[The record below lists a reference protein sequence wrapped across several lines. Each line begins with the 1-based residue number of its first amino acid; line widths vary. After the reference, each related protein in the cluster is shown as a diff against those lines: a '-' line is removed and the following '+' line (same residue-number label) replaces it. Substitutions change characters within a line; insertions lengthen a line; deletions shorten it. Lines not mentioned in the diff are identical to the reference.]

1 MDKLS
6 YIPLGGVTKVT
17 KNMHL
22 YEYGDSVLIVD
33 CGLGFADETMMGVD
47 LLLPDITYLKN
58 SKKKIV
64 GMVITHGHEDHMGA
78 LPYILPDLPGD
89 FQIFASKFTT
99 EIAND
104 KLKEFGV
111 ARKINFLDF
120 GREVQIGPFKITLI
134 RVTHSVPDTS
144 HVFIKTPIGNFYHG
158 SDFKFDPNP
167 YDGKRSDIEA
177 ITSIAR
183 QGVLCLL
190 SDCLGSEKPGKSR
203 SESTLTIPIEE
214 EMRNTKGKF
223 ILTTYS
229 SNIARLNQ
237 TIDAARK
244 LNKFVCFLGRSL
256 IKAADLGQRIKYLN
270 IEKSIEISID
280 QLKNIKDNNVVLIVA
295 GAQGQEG
302 SALSRIV
309 NGDHKDVTI
318 KPNDT
323 VVFSA
328 DPIPGNEVSVYSLVN
343 AICKIGARVIYS
355 EISDAFHVSG
365 HGTQDDLAE
374 IMDLVSPKYLL
385 PIGGTY
391 RHIVSYRDIA
401 LKKGYT
407 REQIIMPDDG
417 LEIIFEGNKVSYG
430 RKLPIKNVY
439 VDQLSGEEIESFV
452 LRDREKLSKE
462 GIVILMIEVDTSGQ
476 IFGNPN
482 IIVKGFPSAEITK
495 IVKGL
500 PVELRK
506 KLSKKSKVSD
516 WNYERKTIGNIV
528 ERFIFYKFRRRPLV
542 LPVVIEV

>member
-22 YEYGDSVLIVD
+22 YEYVDSVLIVD

-328 DPIPGNEVSVYSLVN
+328 DPIPGNEVSVYSLVD

-462 GIVILMIEVDTSGQ
+462 GIVILMIEVDASGQ

>member
-328 DPIPGNEVSVYSLVN
+328 DPIPGNEVSVYSLVD

-462 GIVILMIEVDTSGQ
+462 GIVILMIEVDASGQ

>member
-462 GIVILMIEVDTSGQ
+462 GIVILMIEVDASGQ

>member
-78 LPYILPDLPGD
+78 LPYILPDLPGN

-328 DPIPGNEVSVYSLVN
+328 DPIPGNEVSVYSLVD

-462 GIVILMIEVDTSGQ
+462 GIVILMIEVDASGQ

>member
-167 YDGKRSDIEA
+167 YDGKRSDIKA
-177 ITSIAR
+177 ITRIAR

-328 DPIPGNEVSVYSLVN
+328 DPIPGNEVSVYSLVD

-462 GIVILMIEVDTSGQ
+462 GIVILMIEVDASGQ

>member
-328 DPIPGNEVSVYSLVN
+328 DPIPGNEVSVYSLVD

-462 GIVILMIEVDTSGQ
+462 GIVILMIEVDASGQ

-528 ERFIFYKFRRRPLV
+528 ERFIFYKFRRSPLV